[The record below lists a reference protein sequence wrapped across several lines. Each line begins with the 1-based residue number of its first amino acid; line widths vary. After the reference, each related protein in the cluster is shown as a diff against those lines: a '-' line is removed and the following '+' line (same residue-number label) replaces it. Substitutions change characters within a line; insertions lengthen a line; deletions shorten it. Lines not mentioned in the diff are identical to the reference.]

1 MSQEISIST
10 WNIYNDRG
18 AINTEKETSICI
30 NADRIEIGKPLPITE
45 EGRQMLFLN
54 EIPTVTYFDGEALD
68 IEYHNTN
75 YQLHV
80 HDTKTIESITCSN
93 NYVIKTKEIRI
104 QLNEYSFIQNTNYR
118 GMYLH
123 RSYNS
128 LIENALPAAA
138 KDDKEAIKYL
148 MWCVNN
154 NENLFILTRKTIDFI
169 EKNCKKENRYAYYVS
184 ARCHYILRREEN
196 YNKLMIDRVKSAY
209 YARIPEAAVLMAEM
223 YRLGEFG
230 IADFTKFK
238 KYLLEGLE
246 NNCDYAAQIMTTR
259 LIYGCYSIQAD
270 KEKAEKA
277 IKDVLESD
285 NDDINPKWY
294 FLMGEYTRTFVSL
307 SAAKPYYE
315 KAIENGFYTAYSYLA
330 LASACNENYE
340 TIDKTLYNNILQK
353 GIEKRNGKS
362 YLYMA
367 IDYINEYEN
376 QTEYFKQWI
385 YSKKIEELLKQAY
398 DLGEGIAATEYGKI
412 YYYGEYYKPEDD
424 EKAFEWFA
432 KGALAG
438 DYAGYEMMYEM
449 INKHYIDKD
458 ERFTDMV
465 ALNGTRLGS
474 KLLLP
479 KTVMAY
485 TYGRLTEFASEIEQY
500 YCPIFDEEQQTE
512 NTDETDGISDLQTN
526 IDGEIIN
533 EKERDD
539 ESCEETENDDIETD
553 DDGRYDAWA

>member
-1 MSQEISIST
+1 
-10 WNIYNDRG
+10 
-18 AINTEKETSICI
+18 
-30 NADRIEIGKPLPITE
+30 
-45 EGRQMLFLN
+45 
-54 EIPTVTYFDGEALD
+54 
-68 IEYHNTN
+68 
-75 YQLHV
+75 
-80 HDTKTIESITCSN
+80 
-93 NYVIKTKEIRI
+93 
-104 QLNEYSFIQNTNYR
+104 
-118 GMYLH
+118 
-123 RSYNS
+123 
-128 LIENALPAAA
+128 
-138 KDDKEAIKYL
+138 
-148 MWCVNN
+148 
-154 NENLFILTRKTIDFI
+154 
-169 EKNCKKENRYAYYVS
+169 
-184 ARCHYILRREEN
+184 
-196 YNKLMIDRVKSAY
+196 MIDRVKSAY
-209 YARIPEAAVLMAEM
+209 YAGIPEASTLMAEM

-238 KYLLEGLE
+238 KYLHEGLE
-246 NNCDYAAQIMTTR
+246 KNCDYAAQIMTTR

-277 IKDVLESD
+277 IKQVLESD

-340 TIDKTLYNNILQK
+340 TIDNSLYENILQK

-398 DLGEGIAATEYGKI
+398 DLGEGIGATEYGKI

-512 NTDETDGISDLQTN
+512 NTDETD
-526 IDGEIIN
+526 
-533 EKERDD
+533 
-539 ESCEETENDDIETD
+539 